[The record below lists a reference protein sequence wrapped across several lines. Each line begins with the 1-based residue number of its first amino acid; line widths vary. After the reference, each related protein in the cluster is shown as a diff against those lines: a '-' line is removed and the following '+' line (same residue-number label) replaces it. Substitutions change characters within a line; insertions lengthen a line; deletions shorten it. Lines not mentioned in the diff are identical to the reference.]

1 MPFLFLK
8 KHFLKNTYWSG
19 KMCLEFF
26 VKFLGTFPHRKFVLF
41 FFLTNSL
48 LASLIGTFMSTAPKA
63 LTDLNMQLGILSVFP
78 FGISCWAVAPTCRG
92 KTWRSE
98 KWPKETS
105 THMSQALP
113 SITLQGLRWAVCSPQ
128 PKYMEL
134 KLESS
139 DCMFLASAEPG
150 EGGGID
156 CLCSTPSHHQN
167 PGDEKSV
174 LIGNRLEQA
183 KILSRECFACN
194 HCLSHLCF
202 SARLGIY
209 GKKRQVLQAQL
220 QNK

>member
-1 MPFLFLK
+1 
-8 KHFLKNTYWSG
+8 
-19 KMCLEFF
+19 
-26 VKFLGTFPHRKFVLF
+26 
-41 FFLTNSL
+41 
-48 LASLIGTFMSTAPKA
+48 MSTAPKA

-134 KLESS
+134 KLERS
-139 DCMFLASAEPG
+139 DYRFLASAEPG